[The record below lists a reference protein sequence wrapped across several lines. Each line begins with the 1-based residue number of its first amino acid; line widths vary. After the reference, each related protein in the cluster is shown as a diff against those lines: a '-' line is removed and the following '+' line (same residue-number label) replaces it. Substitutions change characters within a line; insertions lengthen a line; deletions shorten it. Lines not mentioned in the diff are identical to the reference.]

1 MSFIKTPTTGKTY
14 APGHFLAYNDEN
26 CVRETRE
33 IPASMGTT
41 AGGGKYVPMGTIFP
55 SNNSSAEGI
64 LYEDVDVT
72 TGNMP
77 GSVVT
82 KGVVYEDKLPA
93 ALDSDAKTALA
104 AKGFVFI
111 ANSPAVSRPN
121 WTNDATLK
129 EITVTST
136 EGSASGKTHLEVSG
150 YTPTAGESYKYK
162 VGNATTA
169 PAVTYGL
176 PLDNTWSAYTDDSD
190 YTITDT
196 YKVTVA
202 SVDITGAVVAAGSVA
217 ADTKA

>member
-1 MSFIKTPTTGKTY
+1 MSFIQTPTTGKTY
-14 APGHFLAYNDEN
+14 APGYFLAYNDEN

-41 AGGGKYVPMGTIFP
+41 EGSGKYVPMGTIFP

-72 TGNMP
+72 LGNMP

-93 ALDSDAKTALA
+93 ALDSDAKTALI
-104 AKGFVFI
+104 AKGFTFI
-111 ANSPAVSRPN
+111 ANSPEVARPD

-129 EITVTST
+129 TITVTST
-136 EGSASGKTHLEVSG
+136 EGASSGKTHLELSG
-150 YTPTAGESYKYK
+150 YTPTAGEKYFYK
-162 VGNATTA
+162 VGDATTA
-169 PAVTYGL
+169 PSVTYGL
-176 PLDNTWSAYTDDSD
+176 PLDNTWTAFTDDSD

-202 SVDITGAVVAAGSVA
+202 SVDITGAVVAAGSA
-217 ADTKA
+217 TADTKA